1 VEVKEVR
8 GMNKVAENFLIF
20 AFLMNPIPQ
29 HVAIIMDGNGRWA
42 KSRGMER
49 VQGHRS
55 AIRAVDETVTTAAEI
70 GIKYL
75 TLYAFSQE
83 NWQRPKREVLA
94 LMDLLS
100 DTIDQYLPKCMENG
114 IALHAIGELRRLPKP
129 LQRKLEEAIS
139 KTKHNQR
146 MTLILALSYGGRQ
159 DILHAVRAIATEV
172 QAGKLQPAAIT
183 EDVFKGFLSTA
194 PYPYPE
200 LLIRTS
206 GEQRLSNFLLW
217 ELAYAEFY
225 ITPILWPDFRREHFL
240 AAIEAYR
247 KRERRFGKT
256 SEQLI
261 QEVS

>member
-1 VEVKEVR
+1 
-8 GMNKVAENFLIF
+8 
-20 AFLMNPIPQ
+20 MNPIPQ

-70 GIKYL
+70 GVKYL

-83 NWQRPKREVLA
+83 NWQRPKQEVQA
-94 LMDLLS
+94 LMRLLS
-100 DTIDQYLPKCMENG
+100 DTIDKYLPKCMEND
-114 IALHAIGELRRLPKP
+114 IALHAIGQLERLPKS
-129 LQRKLEEAIS
+129 LQTKLKKAIFQ
-139 KTKHNQR
+139 TQNNRR

-159 DILHAVRAIATEV
+159 DILQAVQRIAQKVKEGELEPEAINEEV
-172 QAGKLQPAAIT
+172 FVKH
-183 EDVFKGFLSTA
+183 LSTA

-206 GEQRLSNFLLW
+206 GEQRISNFLLW

-225 ITPILWPDFRREHFL
+225 TTPVLWPDFRKEHFL
-240 AAIEAYR
+240 AAVEDYQR
-247 KRERRFGKT
+247 RERRFGKI

-261 QEVS
+261 HNS